1 MFSCEKPGE
10 ASELQH
16 AMTQQM
22 NDRVNECAHRIT
34 EMHTANTIIVTKE
47 EFALSNQMISLDH
60 VAPCRHEEADM
71 RIFVHARDAVT
82 EGHKDLMIKAND
94 TDILV
99 IAISTLPS
107 LQELGLEKLWI
118 AFGKET
124 HLRWIPTNDI
134 VSTIDPEKTSG
145 ILFLHAISGCD
156 VVSAFHGKGKRSAWQ
171 TWSVCNEVSSVFKQ
185 LNKYPP
191 TLKNDDFEIL
201 EKFVIIIYDWS
212 STATC
217 VNDA

>member
-1 MFSCEKPGE
+1 
-10 ASELQH
+10 
-16 AMTQQM
+16 MTQQM

-60 VAPCRHEEADM
+60 VAPCRPEEADM

-124 HLRWIPTNDI
+124 HLRWIPTHDI
-134 VSTIDPEKTSG
+134 VSTIGPEKTSG
-145 ILFLHAISGCD
+145 ILFSHAFSGCD
-156 VVSAFHGKGKRSAWQ
+156 VVSAFHGKGKRSA
-171 TWSVCNEVSSVFKQ
+171 
-185 LNKYPP
+185 
-191 TLKNDDFEIL
+191 
-201 EKFVIIIYDWS
+201 
-212 STATC
+212 
-217 VNDA
+217 